1 MNEKEISKRFEKSS
15 KVLKRT
21 LLNSIGL
28 KNESYNL
35 LTDRYIEEMKIKD
48 ITFKYEYNDDSY
60 TSNKLKKAREEMIYI
75 ITNETELFDDD
86 VRAVILNIIEEK

>member
-1 MNEKEISKRFEKSS
+1 MNNKELSNRFEKSS

-28 KNESYNL
+28 KKESYNL

-60 TSNKLKKAREEMIYI
+60 TSNKIKKAKEEMFYI
-75 ITNETELFDDD
+75 MKTEKDLFDENIQNI
-86 VRAVILNIIEEK
+86 ILNIIKD